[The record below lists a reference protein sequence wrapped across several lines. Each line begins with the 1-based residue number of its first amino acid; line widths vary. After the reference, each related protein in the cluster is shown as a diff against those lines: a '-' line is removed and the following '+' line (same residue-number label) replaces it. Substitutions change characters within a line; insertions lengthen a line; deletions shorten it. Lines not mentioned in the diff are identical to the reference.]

1 MAWLGVDV
9 GGTFTDLVL
18 FDEAAQEIRIL
29 KTPSTPRNQSEGIL
43 NGIRKLEFDPGQID
57 RFVHGTTVA
66 TNTALERD
74 GARLAVVT
82 TAGHKD
88 VLVVG
93 KGNRMVMYNIKAP
106 PLQPL
111 VARSQCFEVQER
123 LFADGSVHTPLN
135 EADVEALA
143 ERLAAEGFES
153 VAICF
158 LHAYANPAHEL
169 RCAEILAAKLPHV
182 VVATSA
188 DVLPEY
194 REFERFSTTALNAYV
209 APRVRRYIGE
219 LRRQLT
225 NVGLHADVSIM
236 TSNGGS
242 LPASRVEALP
252 VLSMLSGPAAGVIA
266 ASAIGEAAG
275 YPNLITCDMGGT
287 STDVCMLRDG
297 DYGMTTEGRVGVFP
311 LKIRQID
318 IHTVGVGGGS
328 IASRGTGGVLS
339 VGPRSAGSVPGP
351 AAFGRG
357 GLEPTIT
364 DANVVLGRIGTE
376 VPLGGE
382 IQLDLPAARAAVGR
396 LGEQVELSV
405 EAMADGILRI
415 ATVQLAVA
423 IKEVSVL
430 RGIDPRDFA
439 LLPYGG
445 AGPLHAAAI
454 AEELGMATVL
464 VPPLPGNFSA
474 LGLLI
479 ADVRRDFVQTRVTT
493 TAQVGAA
500 DVREMLATLVEAGD
514 AELTGAGF
522 PPERR
527 RYVASLD
534 MRYLGQ
540 SFELPVPVSLDID
553 DMHEIEAAFAR
564 VYQARYGGTTAAA
577 VEIVSYR
584 VAAWGLS
591 EKLDLP
597 PIRPEGRSVQAAQAG
612 RRRIAFGG
620 EFRDVAVLARG
631 RMPAGQAFQGPALV
645 EEDGSSTVVPP
656 GWSATLDTVGCLVL
670 SRIQR
675 VSREH

>member
-18 FDEAAQEIRIL
+18 FDDATQDIRIL
-29 KTPSTPRNQSEGIL
+29 KTPSTPKNQSEGIL
-43 NGIRKLEFDPGQID
+43 TGIRRLGFEPGRLD
-57 RFVHGTTVA
+57 RVVHGTTVA
-66 TNTALERD
+66 TNTALECD
-74 GARLAVVT
+74 GARLAIVT
-82 TAGHKD
+82 TAGHRD

-106 PLQPL
+106 PLRPL
-111 VARSQCFEVQER
+111 VQRSQCFEVRER
-123 LFADGSVHTPLN
+123 LFADGSVHTPLD
-135 EADVEALA
+135 EAGVEALA
-143 ERLAAEGFES
+143 ERLAAGEVEA

-158 LHAYANPAHEL
+158 LHSYANPAHER
-169 RCAEILAAKLPHV
+169 RCAEILSARLPDV

-219 LRRQLT
+219 LRRQLES
-225 NVGLHADVSIM
+225 VGVRADLSIM

-242 LPASRVEALP
+242 LPAARVEALP

-266 ASAIGEAAG
+266 AGAIGAAAG
-275 YPNLITCDMGGT
+275 YPDLITCDMGGT
-287 STDVCMLRDG
+287 STDVCMLRNG
-297 DYGMTTEGRVGVFP
+297 EYGMTTEGRVGVFP
-311 LKIRQID
+311 IRIRQID
-318 IHTVGVGGGS
+318 IHTVGLGGGS
-328 IASRGTGGVLS
+328 IASRGGGGVLS

-357 GLEPTIT
+357 GREPTIT

-382 IQLDLPAARAAVGR
+382 IRLDREAARASVGR
-396 LGEQVELSV
+396 LGAEVGLSID
-405 EAMADGILRI
+405 AMADGILRI
-415 ATVQLAVA
+415 ATAQLAIA

-454 AEELGMATVL
+454 AEELGMTTVV
-464 VPPLPGNFSA
+464 VPPMPGNFSA
-474 LGLLI
+474 LGLLL
-479 ADVRRDFVQTRVTT
+479 ADVRRDLVQTRVST
-493 TAQVGAA
+493 TAQVTAA
-500 DVREMLATLVEAGD
+500 TVRGLLARLIEAGTE
-514 AELTGAGF
+514 ELAGAGF

-527 RYVASLD
+527 RFVASLD
-534 MRYLGQ
+534 MRYVGQ
-540 SFELPVPVSLDID
+540 SFELPVPVSID
-553 DMHEIEAAFAR
+553 VAEIGEIEAAFAR
-564 VYQARYGGTTAAA
+564 VYGARYGGTTAAA

-584 VAAWGLS
+584 IAAWGLS
-591 EKLDLP
+591 EKLSLP
-597 PIRPEGRSVQAAQAG
+597 PIGAEGRSVSAAQAG
-612 RRRIAFGG
+612 RRAISLGG
-620 EFRDVAVLARG
+620 ESRDVAVLARS
-631 RMPAGQAFQGPALV
+631 RMPAGHGFAGPALV
-645 EEDGSSTVVPP
+645 KEDGSSTVVPS

-670 SRIQR
+670 SRI
-675 VSREH
+675 